1 MKQEAEKQKAEHGV
15 DVDVPA
21 SFGQKPEDAE
31 TFKPIA
37 FKSRK
42 RTLEECNK

>member
-1 MKQEAEKQKAEHGV
+1 MKQEAEKQKAINGE

-21 SFGQKPEDAE
+21 SFSLKPEDAE

-42 RTLEECNK
+42 RTLEEVNK